1 MILAARHVYLLF
13 LFFFYRDRLVPVHEG
28 FGLPAYMI
36 RLMTSTMMPL
46 TRDGAS
52 ETLYVLCDKDG
63 KQHLDRVHINLKTD
77 NIISIIS
84 KQIYAKS
91 RIW

>member
-1 MILAARHVYLLF
+1 MFFASLL
-13 LFFFYRDRLVPVHEG
+13 YRDRLVPVHEG

-46 TRDGAS
+46 TRDGVC

-63 KQHLDRVHINLKTD
+63 KIMSITSFFYSYINYYF
-77 NIISIIS
+77 S
-84 KQIYAKS
+84 KQVYTPGW
-91 RIW
+91 IW